1 VSERRSVPVEIRG
14 KQFRILSEEDPAAL
28 QRIAEYVDA
37 TMEKIEARTGAID
50 SLDVAMLTALNL
62 ARELVSARDQQRG
75 HVSDGRLRRLIDLA
89 ESGLVP
95 EVP

>member
-1 VSERRSVPVEIRG
+1 MSERRSVAVEIRG

-28 QRIAEYVDA
+28 QRIAQYVDA

-62 ARELVSARDQQRG
+62 ARELVTTREQRTQ
-75 HVSDGRLRRLIDLA
+75 VSDGRLRRLIDLA
-89 ESGLVP
+89 ESGLTP

>member
-1 VSERRSVPVEIRG
+1 MSERRSVPVEIRG

>member
-14 KQFRILSEEDPAAL
+14 KQFRILSEEDPVAL

-37 TMEKIEARTGAID
+37 TMGKIEARTGAID

-62 ARELVSARDQQRG
+62 ARELVSVRDQRG
-75 HVSDGRLRRLIDLA
+75 QVSEVRLRRLIDLA